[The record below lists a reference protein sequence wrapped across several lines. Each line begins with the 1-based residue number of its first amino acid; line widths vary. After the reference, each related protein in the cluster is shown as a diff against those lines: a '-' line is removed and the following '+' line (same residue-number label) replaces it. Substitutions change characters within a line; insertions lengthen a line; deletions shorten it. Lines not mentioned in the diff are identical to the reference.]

1 MSNIGKSGIPEFY
14 SGSINRYR
22 RRDRAGALMATATM
36 PRLKPFNPQANKP
49 PTALGNMDKF
59 IWGLVNKLIRT
70 YSISDFIFEGRGSDY
85 RDDMYQT
92 AYCAVLSAQRRHSKK
107 AKNPAYL
114 KTCIVN
120 SLLKDEQGQRKRRQ
134 QTENSVDELV
144 GDSDCLAHTTAALT
158 ADDTSA
164 QLEAQQDVEKLFNRA
179 NLTDSERTV
188 VELSY
193 GFGRGADIGPQNV
206 EQTMRLVGK
215 SNSWVSSR
223 LQAAHIKLSVASEPD
238 NQPTS
243 PRTDETLL
251 IDKR

>member
-1 MSNIGKSGIPEFY
+1 
-14 SGSINRYR
+14 
-22 RRDRAGALMATATM
+22 
-36 PRLKPFNPQANKP
+36 
-49 PTALGNMDKF
+49 MDKF

-134 QTENSVDELV
+134 QTENSV
-144 GDSDCLAHTTAALT
+144 
-158 ADDTSA
+158 
-164 QLEAQQDVEKLFNRA
+164 A